1 MTSPYTT
8 AGYFVYWKF
17 PTAAQRTALT
27 PEIAERGK
35 VAYQEDNNSFWVW
48 LVGGWYLLNAAAIE
62 AYIPTKSYDG
72 EVIPLD
78 KQRLVYGDFEI
89 IGSLELIGDL
99 VIL

>member
-8 AGYFVYWKF
+8 AGYFVYWVF
-17 PTAAQRTALT
+17 PSATQRVALT
-27 PEIAERGK
+27 PEVAERGK
-35 VAYQEDNNSFWVW
+35 VARQEDNNTFWVW
-48 LVGGWYLLNAAAIE
+48 LSTGWYLLNAAAVE
-62 AYIPTKSYDG
+62 AYVPTKSYDG
-72 EVIPLD
+72 EVIPAD